1 MMYCSKCGEKVLEGA
16 AFCGKCGVSL
26 KDYPPVQEQ
35 EYFETEENVTQ
46 ETPAAV
52 EEVKTENT
60 SSQMYAA
67 PVQPR
72 EEQRSQAYEQARPVY
87 GAGTQAYRQPA
98 IPIRNYDPS
107 KDYTPIG
114 MWGYFGYQLLF
125 AIPIVGFI
133 LILVFSFGGTRNINL
148 RNYARSTFCW
158 LIIVVVVLLAILL
171 IGAIAAVASAAH

>member
-1 MMYCSKCGEKVLEGA
+1 
-16 AFCGKCGVSL
+16 
-26 KDYPPVQEQ
+26 
-35 EYFETEENVTQ
+35 
-46 ETPAAV
+46 
-52 EEVKTENT
+52 
-60 SSQMYAA
+60 MYAA

-72 EEQRSQAYEQARPVY
+72 EEQRSQAYEQARPAY
-87 GAGTQAYRQPA
+87 EAGAQAYRQPA

-158 LIIVVVVLLAILL
+158 LIIVAVVLLAILL